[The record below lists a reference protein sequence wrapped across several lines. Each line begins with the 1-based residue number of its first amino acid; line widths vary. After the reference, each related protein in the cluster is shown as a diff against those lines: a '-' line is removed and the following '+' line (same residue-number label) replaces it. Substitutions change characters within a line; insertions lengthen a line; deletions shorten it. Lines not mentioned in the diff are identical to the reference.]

1 MNISASENS
10 GMAIGAVRSHR
21 FRSLLTILGIVIG
34 ITTVVAVASLLTGVR
49 QGVVDFF
56 REMGPDSIFLSRTS
70 GDPSAPENQL
80 PRKERR
86 RLPMKPEYA
95 TALRRWC
102 FSIEDAGLTL
112 YLPPAIDGNPL
123 VAHVPG
129 YDVDTI
135 NVHGASAN
143 MGEITPRDLAAGRFY
158 TPDEEQRGLH
168 VVVLGSS
175 VAEALYPNGQAVGRT
190 VMMDGAEYSVVGVY
204 AKAKGGFFGENGQ
217 DNDFAIPLHTAHAR
231 YPQITNYVITAK
243 AKPGLRQEAYYEL
256 EAAMRR
262 MRRLATGAPNDFS
275 ISTPDQIIQQF
286 DSIMGLIGLVA
297 IAVSG
302 LGLLVGGIGVM
313 NIMLVSVTERT
324 REIGVR
330 KALGARRRDI
340 VGQFLVE
347 AVTLTSLG
355 GVLGV
360 ILAILT
366 TMLVGLLFPSI
377 PATVPLW
384 ALVTGV
390 AVSMAIGVFFGVW
403 PAVKAS
409 RLDPVDA
416 LRHE

>member
-1 MNISASENS
+1 MNISATENMQ
-10 GMAIGAVRSHR
+10 MAVVAVWTHR

-34 ITTVVAVASLLTGVR
+34 ITTVVTVASLLTGLR

-56 REMGPDSIFLSRTS
+56 QDLGPDNIFLFRSS
-70 GDPSAPENQL
+70 GGPGMSDSQL

-95 TALRRWC
+95 AAIRRWC
-102 FSIEDAGLTL
+102 STVEDVGLTL
-112 YLPPAIDGNPL
+112 YLPPVVEGNPL
-123 VAHVPG
+123 MARVPG
-129 YDVDTI
+129 YESDTI
-135 NVHGASAN
+135 NVYGASAN
-143 MGEITPRDLAAGRFY
+143 MGDISPRDFAAGRFF

-168 VVVLGSS
+168 VVVLGAS
-175 VAEALYPNGQAVGRT
+175 VADALYPDGQAVGRT
-190 VMMDGAEYSVVGVY
+190 VMMDGAEYTVVGVY

-231 YPQITNYVITAK
+231 YPQITAYFITAK
-243 AKPGLRQEAYYEL
+243 AKPGRRQEAFYEV

-262 MRRLATGAPNDFS
+262 MRRLATNTPNDFA

-286 DSIMGLIGLVA
+286 DNITGLIGLVA
-297 IAVSG
+297 IAISG

-347 AVTLTSLG
+347 AVTLTGLG
-355 GVLGV
+355 GVLGIV
-360 ILAILT
+360 IAVLI
-366 TMLVGLLFPSI
+366 TMLVGALVPSL
-377 PATVPLW
+377 PSKVPPW

-390 AVSMAIGVFFGVW
+390 VVSMAIGVFFGVW

-416 LRHE
+416 LRYE